1 VGRRGEAPLD
11 PPYEALTEVVMT
23 RRGFTL
29 IELLVVIAI
38 IAILIGLLLPAV
50 QKVRASAAR
59 TKCSNNLKQIGLA
72 LHHFEGANGHFP
84 TGYWRKT
91 WPVDPTNPKGHFRWS
106 ALAQLTPYLEQT
118 SVYNA
123 LDLSYPLYGGGSL
136 QPQAI
141 PFPVNRPACAA
152 VVPTFLCPS
161 DGFRVVVPEQGPSNY
176 VACSGGN
183 ANGDALTGDGL
194 FYGVNLDLVKNAG
207 VKVVT
212 VTDGLSNTVA
222 FSETT
227 LGPGGP
233 NQTGAAADVRLFYK
247 QVTGLTQANC
257 DASTTLVADRGAL
270 WADGA
275 YNGTLYNHVRP
286 PNSPVMDCVQHS
298 NPAWKA
304 ARSRHEGGV
313 NALLGDGSVR
323 FVRDAV
329 DPAVWQAAGTR
340 DRGEV
345 GGEW

>member
-1 VGRRGEAPLD
+1 MFRR
-11 PPYEALTEVVMT
+11 Y

-50 QKVRASAAR
+50 QKVRAAAAR
-59 TKCSNNLKQIGLA
+59 IKCQNNLKQIGLA
-72 LHHFEGANGHFP
+72 LHNHEGAAGHFP

-91 WPVDPTNPKGHFRWS
+91 WSTDPTNPRGHFRWS

-118 SVYNA
+118 AVYNA
-123 LDLSYPLYGGGSL
+123 LDLSFPLYGGGTL
-136 QPQAI
+136 QPEVI
-141 PFPVNRPACAA
+141 PFPPNRPAVAA

-161 DGFRVVVPEQGPSNY
+161 DEVRVVVPGQGPSNY

-183 ANGDALTGDGL
+183 PSGDAMTGDGL

-207 VKVVT
+207 VT
-212 VTDGLSNTVA
+212 VAGVSDGLSNTVA
-222 FSETT
+222 FGETL

-233 NQTGAAADVRLFYK
+233 TQSGTTGDVRLVYK
-247 QVTGLTQANC
+247 QVTALTRANC
-257 DASTTLVADRGAL
+257 DASTTLITDRGAL

-275 YNGTLYNHVRP
+275 YNCTLYNHVLP
-286 PNSPVMDCVQHS
+286 PNSPLMDCVQHS

-323 FVRDAV
+323 YVRDAV
-329 DPAVWQAAGTR
+329 DPTVWAATGTR
-340 DRGEV
+340 AGGEV
-345 GGEW
+345 VGDW